1 HAPQNCHT
9 LMEPVVVTKIPGRNE
24 KQSDAAFPVLARKRW
39 KVHVLADGDSPQ
51 PGRALQHLIVGA
63 ERVAVF
69 KHWYEMVFFVVCFE
83 LPVRDKKQRIIPALA
98 FGDFV

>member
-1 HAPQNCHT
+1 LAARHT
-9 LMEPVVVTKIPGRNE
+9 LMATVVIQNIPGRRE
-24 KQSDAAFPVLARKRW
+24 KQSDAAFPVLASKRW
-39 KVHVLADGDSPQ
+39 EVNVLAEGDSPK

-83 LPVRDKKQRIIPALA
+83 LTVRAKKQRIIPALA